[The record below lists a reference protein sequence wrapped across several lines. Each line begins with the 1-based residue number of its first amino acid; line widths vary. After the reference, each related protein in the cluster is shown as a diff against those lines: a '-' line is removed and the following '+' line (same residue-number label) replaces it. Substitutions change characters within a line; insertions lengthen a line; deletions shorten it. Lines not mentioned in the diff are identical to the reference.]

1 MKRFYR
7 HAAAQPLEG
16 GFTVALDDRPIR
28 TPAKAPLLLPTPA
41 LAEAIAD
48 EWRTQGET
56 IKPLEM
62 GLTRLANTAIDR
74 VRQERAKAVE
84 DVARYGTSE
93 LLCYRADK
101 PADLVAR
108 QAAVWQPW
116 LDWVGARYGA
126 HFRTG
131 TGVVHV
137 AQPPETMAALRVAVA
152 QASDFELAALG
163 SAVQALGSLV
173 LGLALWRGALDADAA
188 ADAALLDELYQ
199 AAKWGEDREAAQGR
213 VALRRDVV
221 EAQRFITLLQAGG

>member
-7 HAAAQPLEG
+7 EAAVQPAEG

-28 TPAKAPLLLPTPA
+28 TPAKASLLLPTAA
-41 LAEAIAD
+41 LAEAIAA
-48 EWRTQGET
+48 EWQAQGET

-62 GLTRLANTAIDR
+62 GLTRLGNTAIDR
-74 VRQERAKAVE
+74 VRQERARAVE

-93 LLCYRADK
+93 LLCYRADQ
-101 PADLVAR
+101 PADLAER

-116 LDWVGARYGA
+116 LDWVGACHGA

-131 TGVVHV
+131 TGVIHV
-137 AQPPETMAALRVAVA
+137 GQPPETMAALRVAVA

-173 LGLALWRGALDADAA
+173 LGLALWHGALDADAA

-199 AAKWGEDREAAQGR
+199 AAKWGEDSEATQRWG
-213 VALRRDVV
+213 ALRRDVA
-221 EAQRFITLLQAGG
+221 EARRFFTLLQAGG